1 LDTSDYRRRQP
12 RNVDDDDA
20 RVLARFT
27 GAEPPSVVRARPR
40 GELLLANREGD
51 IADRMLNRF
60 LLG

>member
-1 LDTSDYRRRQP
+1 LDTSDHRRRQP
-12 RNVDDDDA
+12 RNVDDDA